1 MYSKVLGVV
10 VLSSVVGVVLGAA
23 GVPHAGAAEQL
34 AAMAPPV
41 KAAEP
46 VEALSGSSQ
55 PPAPMVSLPA
65 ERAAAARRQAAVKQ
79 TTDDPTLALL
89 LMLQK
94 LGPLPYGQR

>member
-10 VLSSVVGVVLGAA
+10 VLSSAVGIGLGAVA
-23 GVPHAGAAEQL
+23 VPRAGAAEQL
-34 AAMAPPV
+34 AAVTPAV

-55 PPAPMVSLPA
+55 PPAAVASIPA
-65 ERAAAARRQAAVKQ
+65 ERTAARRPTVIKQ